1 MVSSSLVS
9 NTCKSGVGLPSS
21 PRIAQQSRKRR
32 LTPDQACLYLVAVDF
47 FIAPDGSLPCAELAE
62 TDGKLIP
69 ACSPAE
75 VQEMKSPGA
84 VVWRPRRPPTY
95 PRANFSALGISRY
108 PAPPGLCGPRACC
121 RRDGRTAWS
130 RRPGSQRQWRR
141 GTARS
146 CPFYPSAC
154 R

>member
-9 NTCKSGVGLPSS
+9 NACKSGVGLPSS

-47 FIAPDGSLPCAELAE
+47 FIAPDGSLPYAGLAE

-75 VQEMKSPGA
+75 VQEAKSPGA
-84 VVWRPRRPPTY
+84 ELEAAEASNGSP
-95 PRANFSALGISRY
+95 ANYCFSMS
-108 PAPPGLCGPRACC
+108 
-121 RRDGRTAWS
+121 
-130 RRPGSQRQWRR
+130 
-141 GTARS
+141 
-146 CPFYPSAC
+146 PFN
-154 R
+154 